1 MNIIQFLYTIPGIP
15 LGYLLYFIYN
25 FICSNV
31 GVAILIF
38 TFVVKLAMLPI
49 YIKQQKNQ
57 AKSAVFAPKVQE
69 IQKKYAN
76 NKEKQQEELMK
87 LQQQG
92 YKPMGGCGSMLLSF
106 LILFGVIDVVYKPL
120 THIVHMNSTKINDI
134 VEESY
139 NVELTSFFVDEVAK
153 NDSEVLSLDES
164 GLKKHESIIYD
175 AQKIVDYYNEHCLED
190 GDSKIDV
197 TVFKELNS
205 DSVKVLKDA
214 MQKVM
219 LNEYAD
225 NDKISTFA
233 NTDFY
238 CITSDEKKE
247 LEALESDE
255 EKDEYRREHS
265 LSTYTTSALST
276 AVAHYG
282 AYKVSGED
290 KADFQATSSMQKELY
305 SLERYGTVTDKYNC
319 ADAYRESVIRPEVK
333 EELNEL
339 YGNLNFLGIKL
350 GQVPKDHMGF
360 PMILVPIIS
369 FLMALAQTF
378 ISNRINAKNNPEQ
391 ASMPGMGP
399 MKIMMFIMPLFSLWI
414 AFTVPAGAGFY
425 WAISYLFGIIQT
437 IVLNKLYNPAKLR
450 EQAAAEWE
458 AQHKNSKKEKTVN
471 VDAVKVTDENGNEET
486 ISQKELNRRKLAA
499 ARKAQ
504 AEKYGEEYH
513 EDDDDK
519 K

>member
-1 MNIIQFLYTIPGIP
+1 
-15 LGYLLYFIYN
+15 
-25 FICSNV
+25 
-31 GVAILIF
+31 
-38 TFVVKLAMLPI
+38 
-49 YIKQQKNQ
+49 
-57 AKSAVFAPKVQE
+57 
-69 IQKKYAN
+69 
-76 NKEKQQEELMK
+76 
-87 LQQQG
+87 
-92 YKPMGGCGSMLLSF
+92 MLLSF

-164 GLKKHESIIYD
+164 GLKKHESIMYD

-282 AYKVSGED
+282 AYKVSDED
-290 KADFQATSSMQKELY
+290 NADFQATSSMQKELY

-319 ADAYRESVIRPEVK
+319 ADAYRESVPSRSQGRTERTLRQPQLPRNQARTGTERP
-333 EELNEL
+333 
-339 YGNLNFLGIKL
+339 YGIPDDTCSDN
-350 GQVPKDHMGF
+350 
-360 PMILVPIIS
+360 LVPYGIGADIYQQQNQCEEQPRTGVYARYGADEDNDVHYAFVLAVDCVYS
-369 FLMALAQTF
+369 TCRCGFLL
-378 ISNRINAKNNPEQ
+378 
-391 ASMPGMGP
+391 GD
-399 MKIMMFIMPLFSLWI
+399 
-414 AFTVPAGAGFY
+414 
-425 WAISYLFGIIQT
+425 
-437 IVLNKLYNPAKLR
+437 KLCIRYYPN
-450 EQAAAEWE
+450 
-458 AQHKNSKKEKTVN
+458 HS
-471 VDAVKVTDENGNEET
+471 
-486 ISQKELNRRKLAA
+486 
-499 ARKAQ
+499 AR
-504 AEKYGEEYH
+504 
-513 EDDDDK
+513 
-519 K
+519 